1 MKKTLILIMSLLSI
15 CSYILVSSCNK
26 DKTKLTNELT
36 CDGIDGSNNTYN
48 TRIKS
53 ILDNNCATAG
63 CHDAATASA
72 TVILDNYVSSK
83 DALNNKNVLC
93 AINYETSCSP
103 MPPTTKLNDTLINYI
118 NCWKQSGFP
127 L

>member
-1 MKKTLILIMSLLSI
+1 MKKIVIFIITLASV
-15 CSYILVSSCNK
+15 CSYVLVSSCNK
-26 DKTKLTNELT
+26 DKTKLTTELT
-36 CDGIDGSNNTYN
+36 CNGLDDSNNSYN
-48 TRIKS
+48 LRIKS

-63 CHDAATASA
+63 CHDATTASS
-72 TVILDNYVSSK
+72 TVILDNYNSSV

-93 AINYETSCSP
+93 AINYQSSCIP